1 MFVLILYPLVPST
14 KDLSLIWKPRQT
26 PTAVRC
32 AAQTLNSPGF
42 SRNECELRVVNV
54 NVNVNCE
61 CECEYECALNH
72 SSCCC
77 YSNVIVL
84 NLELHFRFCSASTG
98 SDHLPFSSSSLS
110 LLCSPSSASSSRSAQ
125 MTHFSRQFD
134 TQVRCAADS
143 QLACGI
149 TTCLHREK

>member
-1 MFVLILYPLVPST
+1 MYVGIVFVLILYPLVPST
-14 KDLSLIWKPRQT
+14 KDLSLIWKPRQTRQT

-54 NVNVNCE
+54 NVNCECE

-84 NLELHFRFCSASTG
+84 NLELHLRFCSASTG
-98 SDHLPFSSSSLS
+98 SDHLFFPSPLSALLLLFFFFFFAICPDDTLFS
-110 LLCSPSSASSSRSAQ
+110 P
-125 MTHFSRQFD
+125 
-134 TQVRCAADS
+134 V
-143 QLACGI
+143 
-149 TTCLHREK
+149 